1 MKNNLEKSTANKRKY
16 NRPEITEIKLDNEI
30 SMVMMSFGGGA
41 NPDHDPDSSI
51 QPEHFSLNPFKIL
64 KF

>member
-1 MKNNLEKSTANKRKY
+1 MKNNLEKNTTIKRKY

-30 SMVMMSFGGGA
+30 SMVMASA
-41 NPDHDPDSSI
+41 NPFNDPDSSI
-51 QPEHFSLNPFKIL
+51 QPDQFSLNPFKML